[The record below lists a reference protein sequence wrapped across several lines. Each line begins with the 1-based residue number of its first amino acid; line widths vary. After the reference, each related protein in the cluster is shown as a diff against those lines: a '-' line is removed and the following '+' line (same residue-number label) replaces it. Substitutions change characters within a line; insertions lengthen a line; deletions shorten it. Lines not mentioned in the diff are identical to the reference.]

1 MATRGKVVLLPFP
14 FDDLSATKVRPAVCL
29 TDPIGHY
36 EHVALAFITSQM
48 PEELLETDVV
58 LSTER
63 PGYVETGLRLPS
75 VLRLH
80 RMMTVSTSLIQREL
94 GVLSSEM
101 QTEVDE
107 KLRRLFTL
115 K

>member
-14 FDDLSATKVRPAVCL
+14 FDDLSATKVRPAICL
-29 TDPIGHY
+29 TDPIGPY
-36 EHVALAFITSQM
+36 EHVILAFITSRV
-48 PEELLETDVV
+48 PEVLLDTDVM

-63 PGYVETGLRLPS
+63 PGYADTGLRLPS

-80 RMMTVSTSLIQREL
+80 RLMTVATSLIRREL
-94 GVLSSEM
+94 GILSPEM

-107 KLRRLFTL
+107 KLSRLFDL